1 MATSKKNKAGFSVS
15 FDSPVGLVLVILLVV
30 MAIIERLV
38 PSIDWLFVCPCKA
51 GNSAAFDYRNVAD
64 YFRIL
69 LYPFGFSSWNQ
80 LTANLVFILLLF
92 PKIESVFGK
101 LFSSMLVLITVAFAG
116 VICVCFSN
124 SVIYGTSGIVCML
137 LILAIF
143 ISADKRQIPLSYIL
157 LAVIYFAREIVS
169 IIDTNTI
176 EVFCHFA
183 GSLASSLV
191 GILSLSFGG
200 KVR

>member
-157 LAVIYFAREIVS
+157 LADLIS
-169 IIDTNTI
+169 
-176 EVFCHFA
+176 
-183 GSLASSLV
+183 
-191 GILSLSFGG
+191 
-200 KVR
+200 